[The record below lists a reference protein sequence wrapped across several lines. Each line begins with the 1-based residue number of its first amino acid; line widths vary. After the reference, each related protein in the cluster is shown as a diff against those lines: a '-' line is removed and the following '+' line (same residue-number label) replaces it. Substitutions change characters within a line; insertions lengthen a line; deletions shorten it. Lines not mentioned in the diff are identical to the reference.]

1 MTADNTTSQNG
12 PQTPAPG
19 AESVRQCHASLLKLQ
34 DESPEWYAAFE
45 DCDPDLCP
53 KDELMQLMDSAPTM
67 EARMFLYGKLTLRQ
81 AISAITGRPLL

>member
-1 MTADNTTSQNG
+1 MTGNTTSQNG
-12 PQTPAPG
+12 PEASPPG
-19 AESVRQCHASLLKLQ
+19 TESVRQCHSALLKLQ
-34 DESPEWYAAFE
+34 DESPEWYASFE

-53 KDELMQLMDSAPTM
+53 KDELMTLMDTAPTM